1 MIADLTQSIDS
12 RQKDLQNGTSFAAIR
27 LAQRLDNSHKKYPF
41 KRTPRYRRRVGGL
54 NIANLAAHLLRML
67 SASINFGQAKH
78 AALLSQW
85 DLHI

>member
-27 LAQRLDNSHKKYPF
+27 LAQRLENIHKKCPF

-54 NIANLAAHLLRML
+54 SKHLQLLYTGNIIIRAWNRHGA
-67 SASINFGQAKH
+67 
-78 AALLSQW
+78 
-85 DLHI
+85 